1 MCDFRKGSPCY
12 ILVGES
18 IVFRGVKKLP
28 WLFTML
34 CIQRRQGMVQKSL
47 LSYSPART
55 ETLARQYYSTHN
67 FHILCLLDALNYILR
82 KCGNTLVSFQCL
94 KEGGKDLCYC
104 HLIKLQ
110 QCLIRKRH
118 PIRQILEWT
127 SSYKRSL
134 NELGQETTLSKNWTM
149 EIFLIF
155 AQPLKDNFPQWHLC
169 FRIC

>member
-1 MCDFRKGSPCY
+1 
-12 ILVGES
+12 
-18 IVFRGVKKLP
+18 
-28 WLFTML
+28 ML
-34 CIQRRQGMVQKSL
+34 CIQTWQGMVQKSL

-82 KCGNTLVSFQCL
+82 KCGNALVSFQCL

-118 PIRQILEWT
+118 PIRQILE
-127 SSYKRSL
+127 
-134 NELGQETTLSKNWTM
+134 
-149 EIFLIF
+149 
-155 AQPLKDNFPQWHLC
+155 
-169 FRIC
+169 

>member
-1 MCDFRKGSPCY
+1 MILEKEAPATFWMGRALCSGVRENCPVYNFAFREGRVWCK
-12 ILVGES
+12 
-18 IVFRGVKKLP
+18 
-28 WLFTML
+28 
-34 CIQRRQGMVQKSL
+34 KSL
-47 LSYSPART
+47 LSYSPAWT
-55 ETLARQYYSTHN
+55 EALARHYYSTHN
-67 FHILCLLDALNYILR
+67 FDILCLLAALNYILR

-94 KEGGKDLCYC
+94 KGGERDLCYC

-118 PIRQILEWT
+118 PIRQILECT

-134 NELGQETTLSKNWTM
+134 NELGQESTLSKNWTV
-149 EIFLIF
+149 EIFSIF

>member
-18 IVFRGVKKLP
+18 IVFRGVEKLP
-28 WLFTML
+28 CLQF
-34 CIQRRQGMVQKSL
+34 CFQRGQGMVQKSL

-55 ETLARQYYSTHN
+55 EALARQYYSTHYYD
-67 FHILCLLDALNYILR
+67 ILCLLDALNYILR
-82 KCGNTLVSFQCL
+82 KYGNASVSFQCL
-94 KEGGKDLCYC
+94 KGREKDLFYC

-110 QCLIRKRH
+110 QSLIRKRH
-118 PIRQILEWT
+118 QIRQILECT

-134 NELGQETTLSKNWTM
+134 NELGQESTLSKNWTV
-149 EIFLIF
+149 EIFSIF
-155 AQPLKDNFPQWHLC
+155 AQPLKDNFPYWHLC